1 MRLQMSRLASRSTWQ
16 RYLLKQWVLG
26 ALVCAQLSVF
36 ALEIN
41 QANEAELDSIKGMG
55 PAMTRK
61 VLNARAEKP
70 FINWKDLMSRVTG
83 MGKNKAQQFS
93 DQGVLVNGLA
103 LRHNKVFKG
112 TELSSLL
119 SCLAFN

>member
-1 MRLQMSRLASRSTWQ
+1 MSRLASRSTWQ

-26 ALVCAQLSVF
+26 ALVCAHLSVL

-83 MGKNKAQQFS
+83 MGKNKAQHFS

-103 LRHNKVFKG
+103 F
-112 TELSSLL
+112 TP
-119 SCLAFN
+119 

>member
-1 MRLQMSRLASRSTWQ
+1 ML
-16 RYLLKQWVLG
+16 
-26 ALVCAQLSVF
+26 

-61 VLNARAEKP
+61 VMAVRAEKP
-70 FINWKDLMSRVTG
+70 FSNWKDLMLRVSG
-83 MGKNKAQQFS
+83 IGKAKAQQFS

-103 LRHNKVFKG
+103 FTPQKKFIG
-112 TELSSLL
+112 TELPSLL
-119 SCLAFN
+119 SCLAF

>member
-1 MRLQMSRLASRSTWQ
+1 
-16 RYLLKQWVLG
+16 LLKKWMLG
-26 ALVCAQLSVF
+26 ALVCVQLSVF

-61 VLNARAEKP
+61 VLAARTEKL
-70 FINWKDLMSRVTG
+70 FMNWQDLMSRVTG
-83 MGKNKAQQFS
+83 IGKAKAQKFS

-103 LRHNKVFKG
+103 LKP
-112 TELSSLL
+112 
-119 SCLAFN
+119 

>member
-1 MRLQMSRLASRSTWQ
+1 MRSQMSRLASRSTWQ

-83 MGKNKAQQFS
+83 IGKNKAQQFS
-93 DQGVLVNGLA
+93 DQGVLVNGLT
-103 LRHNKVFKG
+103 F
-112 TELSSLL
+112 TP
-119 SCLAFN
+119 

>member
-1 MRLQMSRLASRSTWQ
+1 MSRLASPSTWQ
-16 RYLLKQWVLG
+16 ICLLKKWLVG
-26 ALVCAQLSVF
+26 ALVCAHLSIF

-70 FINWKDLMSRVTG
+70 FINWKDLTSRVAG
-83 MGKNKAQQFS
+83 IGKAKAQQFS
-93 DQGVLVNGLA
+93 DQGVLVNGQS
-103 LRHNKVFKG
+103 FP
-112 TELSSLL
+112 
-119 SCLAFN
+119 

>member
-16 RYLLKQWVLG
+16 RYLLKQWIVG
-26 ALVCAQLSVF
+26 ALVCAHLSIF

-61 VLNARAEKP
+61 VLAARTERL
-70 FINWKDLMSRVTG
+70 FMNWTDLMSRVTG
-83 MGKNKAQQFS
+83 IGKAKAQQFS

-103 LRHNKVFKG
+103 LKP
-112 TELSSLL
+112 
-119 SCLAFN
+119 

>member
-1 MRLQMSRLASRSTWQ
+1 MRSQMSRLASRSTWQ

-61 VLNARAEKP
+61 VLNARVEKP

-83 MGKNKAQQFS
+83 MGKNKAQHFS

-103 LRHNKVFKG
+103 F
-112 TELSSLL
+112 TP
-119 SCLAFN
+119 

>member
-1 MRLQMSRLASRSTWQ
+1 MRSQMSRLASRSTWQ

-103 LRHNKVFKG
+103 F
-112 TELSSLL
+112 SP
-119 SCLAFN
+119 

>member
-1 MRLQMSRLASRSTWQ
+1 MSRLASRSTWQ

-83 MGKNKAQQFS
+83 MGKNKAQHFS

-103 LRHNKVFKG
+103 F
-112 TELSSLL
+112 TP
-119 SCLAFN
+119 

>member
-1 MRLQMSRLASRSTWQ
+1 MRSQMSRLASRSTWQ

-83 MGKNKAQQFS
+83 IGKNKAQQFS

-103 LRHNKVFKG
+103 F
-112 TELSSLL
+112 SP
-119 SCLAFN
+119 

>member
-103 LRHNKVFKG
+103 F
-112 TELSSLL
+112 SP
-119 SCLAFN
+119 

>member
-1 MRLQMSRLASRSTWQ
+1 MCLQMSRLALRSTWQ
-16 RYLLKQWVLG
+16 SCLLKKWLVG
-26 ALVCAQLSVF
+26 ALVCAHLSVL

-61 VLNARAEKP
+61 VLAARTEKP

-83 MGKNKAQQFS
+83 IGKNKAQQFS

-103 LRHNKVFKG
+103 F
-112 TELSSLL
+112 TP
-119 SCLAFN
+119 

>member
-1 MRLQMSRLASRSTWQ
+1 
-16 RYLLKQWVLG
+16 LLKHWLVG
-26 ALVCAQLSVF
+26 ALACVCLSVW

-61 VLNARAEKP
+61 VLTARADKP
-70 FINWKDLMSRVTG
+70 FTNWKDLMFRVSG
-83 MGKNKAQQFS
+83 IGKAKAQQFS

-103 LRHNKVFKG
+103 FKP
-112 TELSSLL
+112 
-119 SCLAFN
+119 

>member
-1 MRLQMSRLASRSTWQ
+1 MRSQMSRLASRSTWQ

-83 MGKNKAQQFS
+83 MGKNKAQHFS

-103 LRHNKVFKG
+103 F
-112 TELSSLL
+112 TP
-119 SCLAFN
+119 

>member
-1 MRLQMSRLASRSTWQ
+1 MRSQMSRLASRSTWQ

-41 QANEAELDSIKGMG
+41 QSNEAELDSIKGMG

-83 MGKNKAQQFS
+83 MGKNKAQHFS

-103 LRHNKVFKG
+103 F
-112 TELSSLL
+112 TP
-119 SCLAFN
+119 

>member
-1 MRLQMSRLASRSTWQ
+1 
-16 RYLLKQWVLG
+16 LLKHWLVGVL
-26 ALVCAQLSVF
+26 ACACLSVL

-61 VLNARAEKP
+61 VLTARADKP
-70 FINWKDLMSRVTG
+70 FTNWKDLMSRVTG
-83 MGKNKAQQFS
+83 IGKKKAQQFS

-103 LRHNKVFKG
+103 F
-112 TELSSLL
+112 SP
-119 SCLAFN
+119 

>member
-1 MRLQMSRLASRSTWQ
+1 MRLQMSRLALRSTWQ
-16 RYLLKQWVLG
+16 LYLLKQWVLG

-83 MGKNKAQQFS
+83 IGKNKAQQFS

-103 LRHNKVFKG
+103 FRP
-112 TELSSLL
+112 
-119 SCLAFN
+119 